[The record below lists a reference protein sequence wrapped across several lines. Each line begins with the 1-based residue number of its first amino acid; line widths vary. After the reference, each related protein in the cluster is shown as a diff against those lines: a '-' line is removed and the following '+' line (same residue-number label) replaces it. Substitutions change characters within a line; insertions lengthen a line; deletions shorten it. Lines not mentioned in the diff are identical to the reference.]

1 MIRINRLNAL
11 IVINHCGY
19 EAYTTT
25 NLFNKYVVLE
35 IVLLENSINRLLEIV

>member
-1 MIRINRLNAL
+1 MILINRLNAL

-25 NLFNKYVVLE
+25 NLFNKYVVL
-35 IVLLENSINRLLEIV
+35 VLEIV